1 MWNSVKRSAPRVG
14 KIASLAVVVTMLA
27 GFGSGERLFA
37 PKAELWKRWSAHS
50 KSASKTIDYSVWN
63 KLLKKYVK
71 PSSRGVNRF
80 RYAAVGSADKKAL
93 KSFIGKMGKVKIRT
107 YSRKAQLAYWI
118 NLYNA
123 VTISVVLDH
132 FPVKSI
138 RDIDISPGLFADGPW
153 GKKIV
158 KVGGV
163 ALTLND
169 IEHRILRPIWRDS
182 RIHYA
187 VNCASIG
194 CPDLQPKA
202 YTATNVNGLLSVA
215 ARNFVNSE
223 RGVNIKGKK
232 VVVSRIYDWFI
243 QDFGGSEKR
252 VLSHLLKYAKPG
264 LKKKLKKIGD
274 LHDTDYDWR
283 LNGA

>member
-1 MWNSVKRSAPRVG
+1 MRNAPRAG
-14 KIASLAVVVTMLA
+14 KIASLAIVVTVLA

-37 PKAELWKRWSAHS
+37 PKADLWKRWTAHS
-50 KSASKTIDYSVWN
+50 SSANKTIDYRVWN
-63 KLLKKYVK
+63 KVLKRYVK
-71 PSSRGVNRF
+71 PSSKGVNQF
-80 RYAAVGSADKKAL
+80 RYGAVSPVDRKAL
-93 KSFIGKMGKVKIRT
+93 KSFVRQMEKVPILT

-123 VTISVVLDH
+123 VTVSVVLDH

-158 KVGGV
+158 SVDGV

-194 CPDLQPKA
+194 CPDLMPKA
-202 YTATNVNGLLSVA
+202 YTAKNVNGLLTVA
-215 ARNFVNSE
+215 AKKYINSD
-223 RGVNIKGKK
+223 RGVKIKGKK

-264 LKKKLKKIGD
+264 LRKKLKSIGA
-274 LHDTDYDWR
+274 LHDTAYDWR